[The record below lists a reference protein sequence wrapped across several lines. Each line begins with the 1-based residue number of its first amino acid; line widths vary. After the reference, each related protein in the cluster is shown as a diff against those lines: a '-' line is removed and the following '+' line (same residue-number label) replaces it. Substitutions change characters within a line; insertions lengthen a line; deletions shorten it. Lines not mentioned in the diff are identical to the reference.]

1 MQQEKNYQNKFL
13 NKYSQKYGMS
23 PSGYYLFL
31 LDELDS
37 DEKNI
42 IELNN
47 ILKKLGIE
55 FTLED
60 HKNSSEKKYRTLSIK
75 IDFDTIEKFET
86 RGAGKKKAI
95 AKNNITVGELKEL
108 KKTKTNDE
116 IIAPEPPFIGH
127 TKNSKTTNLICL
139 ILILRTSYKLISIN
153 HLSFHMY
160 HNCKKY
166 HF

>member
-47 ILKKLGIE
+47 ILTKLG
-55 FTLED
+55 
-60 HKNSSEKKYRTLSIK
+60 TLSIK

-116 IIAPEPPFIGH
+116 IIAQLGCSRASFYRAYKKLKDHESYMPDID
-127 TKNSKTTNLICL
+127 TTYFL
-139 ILILRTSYKLISIN
+139 
-153 HLSFHMY
+153 
-160 HNCKKY
+160 
-166 HF
+166 

>member
-13 NKYSQKYGMS
+13 NKYSEKYGMS

-60 HKNSSEKKYRTLSIK
+60 HKNSSEKKYRTLGIK

-116 IIAPEPPFIGH
+116 IIAQLGCSRASFYRAYKRLKDHE
-127 TKNSKTTNLICL
+127 
-139 ILILRTSYKLISIN
+139 SYMPDIDATYFL
-153 HLSFHMY
+153 
-160 HNCKKY
+160 
-166 HF
+166 